1 VKRQRLHFRPSL
13 NREISHFLQVRE
25 SLHVFDLSRRFQ
37 RNERRLSLD
46 YQSAHTGRKIC
57 QRSGVWSWGIG
68 LDSTFNPNGD
78 SGPLAGR
85 HDHFQAP
92 AVEFNDMGGRE
103 T

>member
-1 VKRQRLHFRPSL
+1 MNVVFSL
-13 NREISHFLQVRE
+13 G
-25 SLHVFDLSRRFQ
+25 
-37 RNERRLSLD
+37 